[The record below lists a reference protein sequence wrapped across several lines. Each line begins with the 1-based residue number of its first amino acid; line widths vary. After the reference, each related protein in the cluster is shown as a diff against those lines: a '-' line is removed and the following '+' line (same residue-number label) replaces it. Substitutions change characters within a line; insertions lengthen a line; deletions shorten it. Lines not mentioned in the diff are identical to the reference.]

1 MRMRRWEANP
11 RDVDADL
18 SNYRKTV
25 GRTRAELD
33 AAREERRRIEAVH
46 ALVRGHLAA
55 HLANYRAEATAIDE
69 GLAGLVAR
77 CAKLADDEVN
87 VGGVGTRS
95 ATGGGGGRGMREAL
109 ATLMTLRKEVMG
121 ATKNDVVS
129 GAGGPTGEK
138 GDLPKDWRAA
148 GVGGVCAKAS
158 GGENDCGKGG
168 ATTTTMPLS
177 SGWLLVGD
185 EVIITS
191 TGEEGIVVSI
201 DGPKTRTN
209 VSSASKNAEAMD
221 KNDSLSSGNKGD
233 NDDDAMDV
241 DTPPNNEK
249 DKYSEKHESNVT
261 VEPGA
266 ISVKLEKSGLVR
278 TYAPAEVDFNPEKL
292 PPLAHL
298 SHSALARRWN
308 AIIQTALTNCVDHDV
323 LAMTGYINSALVGG
337 DAQDDAGV
345 MKDDGSSSPK
355 SVGQYGSLLAFG
367 SGLVAAPDDLKNYP
381 SVIPLDVLEE
391 TVRKVVY
398 EADKPRVRL
407 ALFYLYLFIKLSP

>member
-1 MRMRRWEANP
+1 M
-11 RDVDADL
+11 
-18 SNYRKTV
+18 
-25 GRTRAELD
+25 
-33 AAREERRRIEAVH
+33 
-46 ALVRGHLAA
+46 
-55 HLANYRAEATAIDE
+55 
-69 GLAGLVAR
+69 AG
-77 CAKLADDEVN
+77 
-87 VGGVGTRS
+87 
-95 ATGGGGGRGMREAL
+95 
-109 ATLMTLRKEVMG
+109 
-121 ATKNDVVS
+121 VVS

-168 ATTTTMPLS
+168 TTTTTMPLS

-191 TGEEGIVVSI
+191 TGEEGIVVFI

-292 PPLAHL
+292 PHLAHL

-323 LAMTGYINSALVGG
+323 LAMTGYIDSALLGG
-337 DAQDDAGV
+337 DAHDDAGV
-345 MKDDGSSSPK
+345 MKDDETSSPK
-355 SVGQYGSLLAFG
+355 SVGQYEYERSLLPFG
-367 SGLVAAPDDLKNYP
+367 SGLVAAPNDLKNYP
-381 SVIPLDVLEE
+381 SVIPLDILEE

-398 EADKPRVRL
+398 EVDKPRVRL
-407 ALFYLYLFIKLSP
+407 VLFIYLFILSNTLPKYARRLTTCCFLFDLELISFMHLCAHTRSYPPCHLP